1 VQNANRCGSGILR
14 RKKLNN
20 IFAAAYAVLTAS
32 DPQDKITLTNTYARE
47 VASGSMTIMPWQDP
61 ELINEPGRPVRPKL
75 VASKAV
81 PQRKLNTLQGCA
93 AFIHAITHIEFNAIN
108 LAWDAVYRFRDMPD
122 AFYHDW
128 AQIAKE
134 EADHFQLL
142 RNHLHTLGYDYGDFN
157 AHNGLWEMA
166 KRTSHDV
173 LVRMALVPR
182 VLEAR
187 GLDVTPA
194 MIKRLHNAGD
204 ERAVQILE
212 TILRDEIGHV
222 QTGTRWFDFLCE
234 RRGLNREV
242 TFFNLLADYM
252 QGGIRGPFHREARLK
267 AGFNEKELQFL
278 ENVVAGV

>member
-1 VQNANRCGSGILR
+1 V
-14 RKKLNN
+14 RKADVKTLNN

-32 DPQDKITLTNTYARE
+32 DPQNKITLTNTYARQF
-47 VASGSMTIMPWQDP
+47 ASGSMFIMPWQDP
-61 ELINEPGRPVRPKL
+61 EPIDDPGRPVQPKL
-75 VASKAV
+75 VASTAV
-81 PQRKLNTLQGCA
+81 PQRKLNTLPGRA
-93 AFIHAITHIEFNAIN
+93 ALIHAITHIEFNAIN

-122 AFYHDW
+122 EFYHDW
-128 AQIAKE
+128 VHIAKE
-134 EADHFQLL
+134 EAYHFLLL
-142 RNHLHTLGYDYGDFN
+142 RNHLHTLGYEYGDFN

-187 GLDVTPA
+187 GLDVTPS

-204 ERAVQILE
+204 ERAVEILE

-222 QTGTRWFDFLCE
+222 QIGTRWFDFLCE

-242 TFFNLLADYM
+242 TFFDLLADYM
-252 QGGIRGPFHREARLK
+252 PGSIRGPFHREARLN
-267 AGFNEKELQFL
+267 AGFSEKELQLL
-278 ENVVAGV
+278 EQAVAGVECGRV